1 MTAATEYAEITAA
14 VRDLLQARSPM
25 PAVRQRLNDRT
36 GYDDDLWKAVT
47 EMGLTGLLVP
57 EALGGG
63 GAGMAALGAVLEEM
77 GRSLPRI
84 PFLAT
89 AGLAVPALLAAGG
102 AAARDLLGRICADGL
117 TASLA
122 TAEPGRTWAAGDIV
136 STAERHPGGYRISG
150 TKAYVLDGADADML
164 IVSARLDGTL
174 RLFAVDRDDA
184 GVTAAPLAALDL
196 TRPMAEL
203 TFAGADAALLG
214 DDQGLLGDDQGQG
227 AGTGEASALD
237 RALGTSRVALAFEQV
252 GGALR
257 CVQMSVEYA
266 RDRDQ
271 FGRKIGSFQ
280 AIKHICA
287 DMYSA
292 AEVAKAS
299 ARHAAQTID
308 AGAEFAARAC
318 YLAKIVASESYS
330 FVTGQNI
337 QVHGGMGFTWEH
349 DAHLYF
355 RRARSSALYL
365 GSPEDCKQ
373 QLAIELGI

>member
-1 MTAATEYAEITAA
+1 
-14 VRDLLQARSPM
+14 M
-25 PAVRQRLNDRT
+25 PAVRQWLDDRA
-36 GYDDDLWKAVT
+36 GYDHDLWKAVT
-47 EMGLTGLLVP
+47 EMGLAGLLVP

-63 GAGMAALGAVLEEM
+63 GAGMTALGGVLEEM

-102 AAARDLLGRICADGL
+102 TAAQDLLGRICADGL

-136 STAERHPGGYRISG
+136 TRAEQHPGGYRISG
-150 TKAYVLDGADADML
+150 TKAYVLDGADVDVL
-164 IVSARLDGTL
+164 IVSARLDGAQ
-174 RLFAVDRDDA
+174 RLFAVDRASA
-184 GVTAAPLAALDL
+184 GVSCEPLAALDL
-196 TRPMAEL
+196 TRPMAEV
-203 TFAGADAALLG
+203 TFADADAVLLGADPG
-214 DDQGLLGDDQGQG
+214 QDDSTSD
-227 AGTGEASALD
+227 ASALG
-237 RALGTSRVALAFEQV
+237 RALGAGRVSLAFEQV

-280 AIKHICA
+280 AIKHVCA
-287 DMYSA
+287 DMYSS

-299 ARHAAQTID
+299 AQHAAKTID

-318 YLAKIVASESYS
+318 YLAKIVASESYA
-330 FVTGQNI
+330 FVTAQNI

-349 DAHLYF
+349 DGHLYF

-365 GSPEDCKQ
+365 GSPDHCKR